1 MSILIGLQG
10 DTMLIKS
17 LCGQQ
22 LHITQDTTFE
32 FISMT
37 NHFASIWWFVGWTLI
52 FYPIVLLLLI
62 IGLTRKAYVCKV
74 NGLVVTISKDQYTS
88 IINLKQG

>member
-1 MSILIGLQG
+1 
-10 DTMLIKS
+10 MLIKS

-37 NHFASIWWFVGWTLI
+37 NHFASIWWFIALAII
-52 FYPIVLLLLI
+52 FWPAILLLI
-62 IGLTRKAYVCKV
+62 IMGLTSKAYVCKV
-74 NGLVVTISKDQYTS
+74 GGVVVTLNQQQY
-88 IINLKQG
+88 NLIVMLNNKNGSNNG

>member
-1 MSILIGLQG
+1 
-10 DTMLIKS
+10 MLIKS

-37 NHFASIWWFVGWTLI
+37 NHFASIWWWFGWLLI
-52 FYPIVLLLLI
+52 FYPMIIILI
-62 IGLTRKAYVCKV
+62 IMGLTRRAYVCKV
-74 NGLVVTISKDQYTS
+74 SGVVVTLNQESYISVVS
-88 IINLKQG
+88 IVGLDNKK

>member
-1 MSILIGLQG
+1 
-10 DTMLIKS
+10 MLIKS

-37 NHFASIWWFVGWTLI
+37 NHFASIWWFIFWCLI
-52 FYPIVLLLLI
+52 FYPVIVILII
-62 IGLTRKAYVCKV
+62 IGLTSKAYVCKV
-74 NGLVVTISKDQYTS
+74 GGVVVTLNQEQYNS
-88 IINLKQG
+88 IVMLNNKKESNNG

>member
-1 MSILIGLQG
+1 
-10 DTMLIKS
+10 MLIKS

-37 NHFASIWWFVGWTLI
+37 NHYPSIWWFVGWLII
-52 FYPIVLLLLI
+52 FYPVLILLI
-62 IGLTRKAYVCKV
+62 IMGLTRKAYVCKV
-74 NGLVVTISKDQYTS
+74 DGVVVTLNQQQYNS
-88 IINLKQG
+88 IMMLNNKKESSNG

>member
-1 MSILIGLQG
+1 
-10 DTMLIKS
+10 MLIKS

-37 NHFASIWWFVGWTLI
+37 NHFASIWWWCGWLLI
-52 FYPIVLLLLI
+52 FYPVIVILI
-62 IGLTRKAYVCKV
+62 IMGLTRRAYVCKV
-74 NGLVVTISKDQYTS
+74 DGVVVTLNQESYISVVS
-88 IINLKQG
+88 IVGLDNKK

>member
-1 MSILIGLQG
+1 
-10 DTMLIKS
+10 MLIKS

-37 NHFASIWWFVGWTLI
+37 NHYPSLWWFLGWLLI
-52 FYPIVLLLLI
+52 FYPVIVILI
-62 IGLTRKAYVCKV
+62 IMGLTRRVYVCKV
-74 NGLVVTISKDQYTS
+74 SGVIVTLNQESYISVVSIVGLDNKKESNNG
-88 IINLKQG
+88 

>member
-1 MSILIGLQG
+1 
-10 DTMLIKS
+10 MLIKS

-37 NHFASIWWFVGWTLI
+37 NHFTSIWWFVGWALI
-52 FYPIVLLLLI
+52 FWPVIILLI
-62 IGLTRKAYVCKV
+62 IMGLTSKAYVCKV
-74 NGLVVTISKDQYTS
+74 DGVVVTFNQEQYNS
-88 IINLKQG
+88 IVMLNNKKESNNG

>member
-1 MSILIGLQG
+1 
-10 DTMLIKS
+10 MLIKS

-37 NHFASIWWFVGWTLI
+37 NHFASIWWFLGFI
-52 FYPIVLLLLI
+52 LLFWPVVILLI
-62 IGLTRKAYVCKV
+62 IMGLTSKAYVCKV
-74 NGLVVTISKDQYTS
+74 SGVVVTLNKQQYNSIVMLNNKKD
-88 IINLKQG
+88 